1 MSFGEKLQMLRK
13 QRGLSQEMLAEKLN
27 VSRQSVSK
35 WENDDTYP
43 EMDKM
48 ISLSQLFDVTLDYL
62 VKENNKEDIVIE
74 TDKKYYVTTQK
85 IEDYKRRK
93 VKTGRNIA
101 LAVAL
106 IISSLSGYFIAEYY
120 QLESIGNFVFLI
132 IVGFAVA
139 FIIFNAIE
147 SEKFSELEKK
157 EITMSF
163 NDLECVKE
171 EYLHFKTQFGIGVA
185 GGVCLIIFSV
195 ALITLLDDGGFMEM
209 ISLVQLFLCVAVAVF
224 GFIYLGVKD
233 SVYRFLVNNKE
244 FIDEKEKENHSL
256 YGLTMPLA
264 AMIYLVLGFTANLWH
279 PGWIVFPVAAILTT
293 GIIAITDE
301 KK

>member
-1 MSFGEKLQMLRK
+1 MSFGERLQNLRK
-13 QRGLSQEMLAEKLN
+13 QKGHSQEMLAAKLN

-43 EMDKM
+43 EVDKM

-62 VKENNKEDIVIE
+62 VKENSEEETVYE
-74 TDKKYYVTTQK
+74 TDKAYYLTTQK
-85 IEDYKRRK
+85 IEDYKRQ
-93 VKTGRNIA
+93 KTKIGRNIA
-101 LAVAL
+101 LAVA
-106 IISSLSGYFIAEYY
+106 
-120 QLESIGNFVFLI
+120 
-132 IVGFAVA
+132 
-139 FIIFNAIE
+139 FIIFNAFE
-147 SEKFSELEKK
+147 SEKMSDLEKK

-171 EYLHFKTQFGIGVA
+171 KYLHFKTQFGIGVT

-209 ISLVQLFLCVAVAVF
+209 ISLVQLFLCVSVAVF

-233 SVYRFLVNNKE
+233 STYRFLVNNKE
-244 FIDEKEKENHSL
+244 FIKEKEKESHSL

-264 AMIYLVLGFTANLWH
+264 SMVYLVLGFAANLWH
-279 PGWIVFPVAAILTT
+279 PGWIVFPLAALLST
-293 GIIAITDE
+293 GIIALSDD